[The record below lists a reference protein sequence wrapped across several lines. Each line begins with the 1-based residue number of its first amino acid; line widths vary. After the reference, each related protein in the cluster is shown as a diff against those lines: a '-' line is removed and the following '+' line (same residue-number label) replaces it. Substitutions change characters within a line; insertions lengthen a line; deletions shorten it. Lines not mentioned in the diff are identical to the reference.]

1 MSPSPLRAR
10 IKHAYPGR
18 FLAASELEIIFG
30 CMLMSY
36 DIEMLD
42 TSPVDILCW
51 HCEAAV
57 YGGEDK
63 NSLEE
68 EHGVGQL

>member
-1 MSPSPLRAR
+1 
-10 IKHAYPGR
+10 
-18 FLAASELEIIFG
+18 
-30 CMLMSY
+30 MLMSY

-63 NSLEE
+63 NSPEE
-68 EHGVGQL
+68 EHGVRHCNRSV